1 MKVFSKEEASKYI
14 NNLIP
19 TIKNIDD
26 LVAIIQDSKY
36 SNIKESKVFLEED
49 LIQLLR
55 SLKLTLGALYTED
68 FAKLYLNLTEIPS
81 TLRIYFV
88 QNSDKKMYLGQDLYE
103 YRMGHSLA
111 EDISIDKVKQLIAE
125 KMKEFDIDE
134 QKVQKLIDKSLANI
148 SVDPKSIQ
156 YLVAS
161 NISKITDTKII
172 DAINNKLTEM
182 DLQDTDKVEEAR
194 VKSIIEKR
202 LNEVI
207 ITPTDV
213 RDEVRKEFASKGITE
228 ELLNNVKNL
237 NNDIKEALSKIT
249 ISDEQIQRAC
259 QGLNLTENQRTEI
272 KVLLNEYVKLESLS
286 SQLEALKS
294 GLESGIDTKIE
305 TKLGTELAKY
315 VLTETFNSKI
325 EELKAQISGAS
336 SEEIDNK
343 INSKL
348 ENYVKTEF
356 LTAELNKYVTKE
368 SLESKINELK
378 SNILSEEAL
387 KAYVKSEFLTSELA
401 KYAKIET
408 IYSKEEIDN
417 KVSELAKKSEIP
429 SLDNYYNKTEV
440 YNKSELDSKVQELSS
455 KITENSEVKEFVK
468 SEIKK
473 LVKDAPESL
482 DTIAEIAKALKNNPE
497 VITEILNKI
506 ESKLDKSEASKF
518 VLKSEIQN
526 TDLTN
531 YYKKTETYSKS
542 EIDGKVAASG
552 TFDSTLYYNKSDIDS
567 KISPLAKKS
576 EVYAKTE
583 TYNKSEIDAKIPNT
597 SSFAKSAEVYK
608 KTETLSKDELYNKT
622 QIDTKLND
630 YSKKSETYNKTEVYP
645 KTETYN
651 KSEVDTKVSSAVTN
665 ETKVNTLIDAK
676 LNPVKTDLSSNYA
689 KKAELFKETAAD
701 AKYQKKADAF
711 TKEKADTLYL
721 SKTDKIVIKGETA
734 TEIKDTDEVAFRK
747 DQDSEI
753 KFIPVSTLKIG
764 SGGGSSEASK
774 EEISKQLTSR
784 MGSFTLGDGYLI
796 AKALKPYIPNIDVPE
811 RIVEKV
817 VKNLEIK
824 FDLTKGQQSEY
835 GAALSSVVF
844 YKGQDRYYPKHITP
858 STGVTKKAIVIMT
871 KTAPANYD
879 YTYFTSLTPVP
890 NDYQLIDDELKL
902 TISCS
907 NAYNFENYRP
917 EYILR
922 QASDNGYFMDVRENS
937 STWVKIEVFSKDPD
951 YFNMFTFADGYKK
964 RYSGTIKLTITNNN
978 EEIFN
983 KTYTGLDETNKLKKV
998 QTIFKDLLK
1007 TLPETEENKVIENL
1021 KSYNKQYIDQKI
1033 NANQLVNK
1041 TDLRNELTNNIKAEI
1056 VKNVK
1061 ESELMT
1067 NVDKFICNALWK
1079 EGIPFP
1085 ITPSEKPKKLTI
1097 IIDNITPTDNTY
1109 GGAFNNMIFNIDDS
1123 SRYYL
1128 KKCSNDSSTKMN
1140 FILSK
1145 IKSEKS
1151 YSTIQSEGLLDSYV
1165 LEQGEIKGS
1174 IESNNSYDYLC
1185 GVLMEQRLLSR
1196 NIPGTYYKITLENFY
1211 PYSIDLTTSNDIYYH
1226 KRFRIIVLADKDVVY
1241 AKTFEHLKQN
1251 QKLDSVVLPEIAS
1264 KDLTKLY
1271 TILNGDEA
1279 KSYIDAT
1286 SERLV
1291 KTKFDSIHF
1300 LSDENLDSKI
1310 QQRLPQEVKKF
1321 ADAGMFAT
1329 YMRQMFD
1336 LMGEEWPEVI
1346 TQKPT
1351 DFSFK
1356 INNIKRGDS
1365 SYYGIGTIKLTDNN
1379 NKQLFLKAVS
1389 NTRTNNQFVDI
1400 ILTTNEAE
1408 AAKNS
1413 TIPRVDMNTY
1423 SLKAGEYKAKVL
1435 GLNHYNNG
1443 DYYWGYNVFNAK
1455 GDTYYNYFMTESNIT
1470 KLEVTIFNF
1479 YPKSMKIT
1487 NGNSDRRSKEFNV
1500 ILYDNGKCYYNK
1512 KFKDLYTLEEK
1523 EVTLPQF

>member
-1 MKVFSKEEASKYI
+1 MKVFSKQEASKYI

-156 YLVAS
+156 YLVES
-161 NISKITDTKII
+161 NISKITDSKII

-286 SQLEALKS
+286 AQFEALKS
-294 GLESGIDTKIE
+294 GLESGLDAKIE
-305 TKLGTELAKY
+305 IKLGTELAKY

-356 LTAELNKYVTKE
+356 LTTELNKYVTKE

-408 IYSKEEIDN
+408 IYSKEEIDA
-417 KVSELAKKSEIP
+417 KISPLAKKSEIP

-440 YNKSELDSKVQELSS
+440 YNKSELDSKVQKLSS

-482 DTIAEIAKALKNNPE
+482 DTIAEITKALKNNPE

-531 YYKKTETYSKS
+531 YYKKSETYSKS

-567 KISPLAKKS
+567 KITPLAKKT
-576 EVYAKTE
+576 EVYTKTE
-583 TYNKSEIDAKIPNT
+583 TYNKSEIDAKV
-597 SSFAKSAEVYK
+597 A
-608 KTETLSKDELYNKT
+608 
-622 QIDTKLND
+622 Q
-630 YSKKSETYNKTEVYP
+630 
-645 KTETYN
+645 
-651 KSEVDTKVSSAVTN
+651 AVTN

-689 KKAELFKETAAD
+689 KKSELFKETAAD

-858 STGVTKKAIVIMT
+858 SKADTKKAIVIMT

-922 QASDNGYFMDVRENS
+922 QASDNGYFMDADVNRPV
-937 STWVKIEVFSKDPD
+937 WVKFEVFSKDPD
-951 YFNMFTFADGYKK
+951 YFDMFTFADGYKK

-983 KTYTGLDETNKLKKV
+983 KTYTELDETNKIKKV

-1097 IIDNITPTDNTY
+1097 IIDNITPTDATY
-1109 GGAFNNMIFNIDDS
+1109 GGAFSNMIFNIDDS

-1128 KKCSNDSSTKMN
+1128 KKCSNDNLTKID

-1145 IKSEKS
+1145 TKSEKS

-1185 GVLMEQRLLSR
+1185 GVLMGQRLLSR
-1196 NIPGTYYKITLENFY
+1196 NIAGTYYKITLDNFY
-1211 PYSIDLTTSNDIYYH
+1211 PYSIDLTTSNDIYYQ
-1226 KRFRIIVLADKDVVY
+1226 KQFRIIVLADKDVVY

-1251 QKLDSVVLPEIAS
+1251 QKLDSIVLPEIAS

-1286 SERLV
+1286 SERIV

-1310 QQRLPQEVKKF
+1310 QQRLPKEVKKF

-1356 INNIKRGDS
+1356 IDNIKRGDS

-1408 AAKNS
+1408 SAKNS

-1435 GLNHYNNG
+1435 GLNHYNSG

-1512 KFKDLYTLEEK
+1512 KFKDMYTLEEK